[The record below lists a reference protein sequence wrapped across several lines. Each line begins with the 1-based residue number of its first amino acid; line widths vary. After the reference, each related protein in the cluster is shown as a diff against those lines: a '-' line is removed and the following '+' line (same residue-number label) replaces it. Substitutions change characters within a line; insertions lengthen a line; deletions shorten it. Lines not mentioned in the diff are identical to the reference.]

1 MTYSILAM
9 IELMGDDFPLLLNS
23 ILGRIPIFVV
33 GEDVEL
39 IDDMTESLTLLCPH
53 RHKLVFWRDFTSQE
67 ELFSVW
73 EEEKHDY
80 EVHRTI
86 VCGLSSNL
94 RLALDRITNFSAWI
108 QSIPLESRILGIKVT
123 EEDLQGILN
132 KILSSSESC
141 GVLRVN
147 SPSVMNFSLM
157 RPSPSNFDLEKK
169 IVTKIITRKRQSLE
183 RIKRLLRKSLRGV
196 NVSEQIINAV
206 LELDDESVK
215 LTQDVFDEEIS
226 SYVHAARRAVMLLSR
241 IRLARELGAPTSLT
255 ERNLYEAIGWE
266 GGELS
271 DLIRFIMA
279 EWHEDFSDCV
289 KGGTLS
295 GLGAWVDSMWGS

>member
-9 IELMGDDFPLLLNS
+9 IELIGDDFPVLLNS
-23 ILGRIPIFVV
+23 VLGRIPILVV

-73 EEEKHDY
+73 EEEKHNY
-80 EVHRTI
+80 EVSRTVI
-86 VCGLSSNL
+86 CGLSSNL

-108 QSIPLESRILGIKVT
+108 FSVPLESRILGVKVT
-123 EEDLQGILN
+123 EEGLQSILE
-132 KILSSSESC
+132 KILSVSERC
-141 GVLRVN
+141 GVLRVK
-147 SPSVMNFSLM
+147 SPSTMSFTLM
-157 RPSPSNFDLEKK
+157 RPSPSSFDVEKRIVSK
-169 IVTKIITRKRQSLE
+169 ILTRKRQSLE
-183 RIKRLLRKSLRGV
+183 RIRRLLRKSLRGV
-196 NVSEQIINAV
+196 DVSDHIVDAV
-206 LELDDESVK
+206 LQLDDESVK
-215 LTQDVFDEEIS
+215 LTQDVFDEEVNN
-226 SYVHAARRAVMLLSR
+226 YVHAARRAVMLLSR
-241 IRLARELGAPTSLT
+241 IRLARELGASTSLT

-271 DLIRFIMA
+271 DLISFIMA

>member
-1 MTYSILAM
+1 MTYSILSM
-9 IELMGDDFPLLLNS
+9 IELMGDDFPVLLNAV
-23 ILGRIPIFVV
+23 LGRIPILVV

-39 IDDMTESLTLLCPH
+39 IDDMTESLTHLCPH
-53 RHKLVFWRDFTSQE
+53 RHKLVFWRDFTSQD

-80 EVHRTI
+80 EVSRTI

-94 RLALDRITNFSAWI
+94 RLALDRVTNFSAWI
-108 QSIPLESRILGIKVT
+108 QSVPLNSRILGIRVT
-123 EEDLQGILN
+123 ESSLQDVLN
-132 KILSSSESC
+132 KVLSVSESC

-147 SPSVMNFSLM
+147 SPSVMHFSLM

-169 IVTKIITRKRQSLE
+169 IVTKILTRKRQSLE
-183 RIKRLLRKSLRGV
+183 RIKRLLRKSLRGIK
-196 NVSEQIINAV
+196 VSEQIIEAV
-206 LELDDESVK
+206 LQMDDESVK
-215 LTQDVFDEEIS
+215 LTKDVFDEEINN
-226 SYVHAARRAVMLLSR
+226 YVHAARRAVMLLSR
-241 IRLARELGAPTSLT
+241 IRLARELGASTSLT

>member
-9 IELMGDDFPLLLNS
+9 IELMGDDFPVLLNS
-23 ILGRIPIFVV
+23 VLGRIPILVV

-80 EVHRTI
+80 EVSRTV

-94 RLALDRITNFSAWI
+94 RLALDRITNFAGWI
-108 QSIPLESRILGIKVT
+108 FSVPLESRILGVKVT
-123 EEDLQGILN
+123 EEALQGILDR
-132 KILSSSESC
+132 ILSVSERC
-141 GVLRVN
+141 GVLRVK
-147 SPSVMNFSLM
+147 SPSTMNFTLM
-157 RPSPSNFDLEKK
+157 RPSPSNFDVEKRIVSK
-169 IVTKIITRKRQSLE
+169 ILTRKRQSLE

-196 NVSEQIINAV
+196 NVSNNIVDAV
-206 LELDDESVK
+206 LQLDDESVK
-215 LTQDVFDEEIS
+215 LTQDVFDEEVNN
-226 SYVHAARRAVMLLSR
+226 YVHAARRAVMLLSR
-241 IRLARELGAPTSLT
+241 IRLARELGASTSLT